1 MNIELREEKSI
12 MEVDALKKSM
22 LSVKQLSI
30 LMGVKAERLY
40 GVNKGKVRMTVEEY
54 NKLEYI
60 NSVLDQLAQDMKE
73 W

>member
-1 MNIELREEKSI
+1 MSIEIREKKAV

-54 NKLEYI
+54 RKLEYI

>member
-12 MEVDALKKSM
+12 MEVDALKQSM

-54 NKLEYI
+54 RKLEYI

>member
-1 MNIELREEKSI
+1 MSIELREEKSI

-54 NKLEYI
+54 KKLEYI

>member
-60 NSVLDQLAQDMKE
+60 NSVLDQLAKDMKE

>member
-1 MNIELREEKSI
+1 MNIELREEKAV

-22 LSVKQLSI
+22 LSVKQLSV

-54 NKLEYI
+54 RKLEYI
-60 NSVLDQLAQDMKE
+60 NSVLDQLAQEMKE

>member
-12 MEVDALKKSM
+12 MEVDALKQSM

>member
-12 MEVDALKKSM
+12 MEVDTLKKSM

>member
-1 MNIELREEKSI
+1 MSIELREEKAV

-54 NKLEYI
+54 RKLEYI
-60 NSVLDQLAQDMKE
+60 NSVSDQLAQDMKE

>member
-54 NKLEYI
+54 RKLEFI

>member
-1 MNIELREEKSI
+1 MSIELREEKAV

-54 NKLEYI
+54 RKWEYS

>member
-1 MNIELREEKSI
+1 

-54 NKLEYI
+54 RKLEYI

>member
-1 MNIELREEKSI
+1 MNIELREEKAV

-54 NKLEYI
+54 RKLEYI
-60 NSVLDQLAQDMKE
+60 NSVLDQLAKDMKE

>member
-1 MNIELREEKSI
+1 MSIELREEKSI

-54 NKLEYI
+54 RKLEYI

>member
-1 MNIELREEKSI
+1 MNIELREEKAV

-40 GVNKGKVRMTVEEY
+40 GVNKGKVRMTVE
-54 NKLEYI
+54 
-60 NSVLDQLAQDMKE
+60 
-73 W
+73 

>member
-54 NKLEYI
+54 KKLEYI

>member
-12 MEVDALKKSM
+12 MEVDTLKKSM

-54 NKLEYI
+54 KKLEYI

>member
-54 NKLEYI
+54 RKLEYI

>member
-1 MNIELREEKSI
+1 MSIELREEKSI

-54 NKLEYI
+54 KKLEYI
-60 NSVLDQLAQDMKE
+60 NSVLDQLAKDMKE

>member
-1 MNIELREEKSI
+1 MNIELREEKAV

-40 GVNKGKVRMTVEEY
+40 GENKGKVRMTVEEY
-54 NKLEYI
+54 RKLEYI

>member
-1 MNIELREEKSI
+1 MNIELREEKAV

-40 GVNKGKVRMTVEEY
+40 GVNKGKVRKTVEEDK
-54 NKLEYI
+54 KLEYI

>member
-1 MNIELREEKSI
+1 MNIELREENAV
-12 MEVDALKKSM
+12 MEADDLKKSM

-54 NKLEYI
+54 RKLEYI

>member
-1 MNIELREEKSI
+1 MNIELREEKAV

-54 NKLEYI
+54 RKWEYI
-60 NSVLDQLAQDMKE
+60 NSVLDQVAQDMKE

>member
-12 MEVDALKKSM
+12 MEVDALKQSM

-30 LMGVKAERLY
+30 LMGVKTERLY

>member
-1 MNIELREEKSI
+1 MSIELREEKAV

-54 NKLEYI
+54 KKLEYI

>member
-1 MNIELREEKSI
+1 MSIELREEKAV

-54 NKLEYI
+54 RKLEYI

>member
-1 MNIELREEKSI
+1 MNIELREEKAV

-54 NKLEYI
+54 RKLEYI

>member
-1 MNIELREEKSI
+1 MNIELREEKAV

-54 NKLEYI
+54 KKLEYI

>member
-1 MNIELREEKSI
+1 MSIELREEKAV

-54 NKLEYI
+54 RKLEYI

-73 W
+73 

>member
-1 MNIELREEKSI
+1 MSIELREEKAV

-40 GVNKGKVRMTVEEY
+40 GVNKGKVRMTVKEY
-54 NKLEYI
+54 RKLEYI